1 MSDFG
6 YSFIYVFSEVID
18 ASYKV
23 VLLFLIYRVTMV
35 ITKLTKGKK

>member
-35 ITKLTKGKK
+35 ITKLTNGKK